1 MTSKKG
7 SPVVFRRFRTGKDG
21 KVYDAHEYGLKAWPI
36 RPSPKKV
43 K

>member
-1 MTSKKG
+1 MTTNKA
-7 SPVVFRRFRTGKDG
+7 VIAFRRFRRGKDG

-36 RPSPKKV
+36 RTASKKT

>member
-1 MTSKKG
+1 MTFKEG
-7 SPVVFRRFRTGKDG
+7 SVVFRRYRRGKDG

-36 RPSPKKV
+36 RGTPKKA